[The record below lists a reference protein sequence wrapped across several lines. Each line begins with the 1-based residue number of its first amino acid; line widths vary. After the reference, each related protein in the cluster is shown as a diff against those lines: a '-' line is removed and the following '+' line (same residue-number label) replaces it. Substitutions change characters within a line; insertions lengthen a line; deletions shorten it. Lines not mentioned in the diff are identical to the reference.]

1 MRDPKYVTT
10 DQNRIRPRVNDM
22 ENGVFNIFVTTFV
35 PSKVCTNEGNIYKT
49 VPLFN
54 RRVYMTNP
62 SIFDM
67 RR

>member
-22 ENGVFNIFVTTFV
+22 ENGVFNIFVTTFEGMY
-35 PSKVCTNEGNIYKT
+35 EGNIYKT

>member
-49 VPLFN
+49 VPL
-54 RRVYMTNP
+54 
-62 SIFDM
+62 I
-67 RR
+67 